1 MPFDLVEIGHILS
14 RAREAKGLSVEYVSG
29 ALYIR
34 KSAVQAI
41 ESGDWS
47 QLPHAVYVKGYVTEY
62 AKYLNVY
69 GDIAP
74 LLSTVNERLT
84 VVPRETED
92 SQVRT
97 KVGERR
103 EGPLL
108 KKFILGGSVAAVA
121 VITLLLFFHG
131 QREVP
136 LPPQYETV
144 SRNASESQA
153 NFPGPETKKLMIA
166 CHERTWIRILI
177 DGAEKKEVMLNPE
190 EVVMFTAKDTF
201 DLLVGNAGG
210 VKLFYNGKD
219 TRFAGESGE
228 VKRITLP

>member
-14 RAREAKGLSVEYVSG
+14 RAREAKGLSVEYVSA

-34 KSAVQAI
+34 KSVVRAI
-41 ESGDWS
+41 ESGEWN

-69 GDIAP
+69 SDIAP
-74 LLSTVNERLT
+74 LLSTGNERLT
-84 VVPRETED
+84 VVPLEPED
-92 SQVRT
+92 GQVRA
-97 KVGERR
+97 KVRERR
-103 EGPLL
+103 ERPLL
-108 KKFILGGSVAAVA
+108 KKSILGGSVAAVA
-121 VITLLLFFHG
+121 VITLVLFFHG

-153 NFPGPETKKLMIA
+153 NFPGAETKKLMIA